1 MTIIPIKL
9 HRAKSMVTIKAMNPF
24 RIILAL
30 ILVLSLSH
38 DLLAGDVAL
47 RSGEQVVIRLA
58 GVPQED
64 ISQVSGS
71 YTIDGA
77 GNINLPYLG
86 KIRALGLTQ
95 ADLQNV
101 IESSYKAKGIYSSPV
116 VTVSGQMDRLVN
128 IEGDVRSP
136 QRLRYTPDLTLFAA
150 ISAAG
155 GFTDYADQTKVC
167 ILRNG
172 SRTIVN
178 VKKIRQNIEAD
189 PAVQPGDQISVP
201 RSFW

>member
-1 MTIIPIKL
+1 MPKHPIKL
-9 HRAKSMVTIKAMNPF
+9 NPGTSKAIIDPMNF
-24 RIILAL
+24 LRIVQTACIVMLM
-30 ILVLSLSH
+30 ISPLVAS
-38 DLLAGDVAL
+38 DVAL
-47 RSGEQVVIRLA
+47 RSGEIVVIRLA

-64 ISQVSGS
+64 ITQVSGS

-86 KIRALGLTQ
+86 KIKAAGLTQ
-95 ADLQNV
+95 SDIQNA
-101 IESSYKAKGIYSSPV
+101 IESAYKAKGIYTSPI
-116 VTVSGQMDRLVN
+116 VTVSADVDRLVN

-150 ISAAG
+150 ISASG

-178 VKKIRQNIEAD
+178 VKKIRQNVETD
-189 PAVQPGDQISVP
+189 PPLQPGDQISVP